1 MGVEP
6 TMLDIVDRSA
16 TGPRG
21 ALLVCGA
28 LATLLLVG
36 CSDVLE
42 VELPGRIQSELLNDA
57 TTAPTLAASVV
68 ADFECAFSN
77 YVASTSTLSDQ
88 FLGASG
94 NLNAK
99 NWGTRK
105 IPEDDTAN
113 EQTSCEFGYG
123 AYTPLQTARF
133 QADDILTRLQA
144 WTDAEATVSLAPL
157 RARVAAFGAYAY
169 TLLGE
174 GYCAMRFDKE
184 LVIHTPEEVLATAEA
199 KFDAA
204 LALVNAMAAGNAKTD
219 LLDLVHVGRARVRLD
234 RGDGSGAAAD
244 AALVTPGFQFFVTRS
259 VDANTRFN
267 DAWLQMSENGHTSVA
282 PEYRNLTV
290 GGQADPRVQ
299 VAAGPDVGLPEKAFD
314 GVTDL
319 YVVTNKNF
327 SRADPMRLAS
337 YIEAQ
342 LIRAEALGG
351 ATAAGIINARRAELQ
366 LPTYT
371 GGTDAAS
378 IRALVLDERNRE
390 FFMEGG
396 QRYNDLLRFDIPWK
410 VGNDQN
416 GVPYGTTTCMPLPLS
431 ERLAAGG

>member
-1 MGVEP
+1 MRN
-6 TMLDIVDRSA
+6 IFDRSI
-16 TGPRG
+16 GRRG
-21 ALLVCGA
+21 TLLIVAALLVLPGS
-28 LATLLLVG
+28 G
-36 CSDVLE
+36 CSDVLD
-42 VELPGRIQSELLNDA
+42 VELPGRIPSEDLGDP

-77 YVASTSTLSDQ
+77 YVAATSTLGDD

-105 IPEDDTAN
+105 IPEEDTTN
-113 EQTSCEFGYG
+113 EQNTCDDQQGYG

-133 QADDILTRLQA
+133 QSDDVLKRLQA
-144 WTDAEATVSLAPL
+144 WTDEEAKTSLPPL
-157 RARVAAFGAYAY
+157 RARVAIYGAYAY

-174 GYCAMRFDKE
+174 GFCAMRLDNEKS
-184 LVIHTPEEVLATAEA
+184 IKTPAEVLAIAKG

-204 LALVNAMAAGNAKTD
+204 LPLVNAMAAGAAKTE
-219 LLDLVHVGRARVRLD
+219 LLNLLYVGRARTLLD
-234 RGDGSGAAAD
+234 LKDGAGAAAD
-244 AALVTPGFQFFVTRS
+244 AARVAPAFEFFVTRS
-259 VDANTRFN
+259 VDAQTRLN
-267 DAWLQMSENGHTSVA
+267 DAFFLMTEQGHTSVDPA
-282 PEYRNLTV
+282 YRNLTV
-290 GGQADPRVQ
+290 GGVPDPRVQ
-299 VAAGPDVGLPEKAFD
+299 VAFGPDVGLAPTAFD

-327 SRADPMRLAS
+327 SRADPMRMAS

-351 ATAAGIINARRAELQ
+351 NTAVGIINARRVQLQ
-366 LPTYT
+366 LPQYT
-371 GGTDAAS
+371 GPTDAAS
-378 IRALVLDERNRE
+378 IRSLVLDERNRE

-396 QRYNDLLRFDIPWK
+396 QRYNDLLRFSIPWK
-410 VGNDQN
+410 TGNDQN

-431 ERLAAGG
+431 EKLAAGG

>member
-1 MGVEP
+1 
-6 TMLDIVDRSA
+6 MLIAPAV
-16 TGPRG
+16 
-21 ALLVCGA
+21 
-28 LATLLLVG
+28 LATLLMSVA
-36 CSDVLE
+36 CSDILE
-42 VELPGRIQSELLNDA
+42 VELPGRIPSELLNDP
-57 TTAPTLAASVV
+57 TTAPTLAASVT

-77 YVASTSTLSDQ
+77 YVNSTATISDQ

-99 NWGTRK
+99 NWGTKK
-105 IPEDDTAN
+105 INEDDTAN
-113 EQTSCEFGYG
+113 EQTGCGGSYG
-123 AYTPLQTARF
+123 AYTPLQTARV
-133 QADDILTRLQA
+133 QADDILARLQA
-144 WTDAEATVSLAPL
+144 FTDEEAKVELAPL

-174 GYCAMRFDKE
+174 GFCAMRLDE
-184 LVIHTPEEVLATAEA
+184 QQGILTPEEVLAIAET

-204 LALVNAMAAGNAKTD
+204 LTLVNVLDAGDDKTD
-219 LLDLVHVGRARVRLD
+219 LLNLVYVGRARVRLD
-234 RGDGSGAAAD
+234 LGNGAGAAAD
-244 AALVTPGFQFFVTRS
+244 AGLVDPGFEFFVTRS
-259 VDANTRFN
+259 VDAGTRFN
-267 DAWLQMSENGHTSVA
+267 DAWFAMSENGNSSVD
-282 PEYRNLTV
+282 PQYRNLTV
-290 GGQADPRVQ
+290 GGVPDPRVQ

-351 ATAAGIINARRAELQ
+351 ATAVGIINARRTELE
-366 LPTYT
+366 LPLYA
-371 GGTDAAS
+371 GATDAAS

-390 FFMEGG
+390 FFQEGG
-396 QRYNDLLRFDIPWK
+396 HRFNDLLRFDIPWK

-416 GVPYGTTTCMPLPLS
+416 GIPYGNTTCLPLPLS

>member
-1 MGVEP
+1 MRN
-6 TMLDIVDRSA
+6 IFDRSIA
-16 TGPRG
+16 GTRG
-21 ALLVCGA
+21 ALFAATGLFA
-28 LATLLLVG
+28 LLSWG
-36 CSDVLE
+36 CSDILE
-42 VELPGRIQSELLNDA
+42 VELPGRIPSELLGDP

-77 YVASTSTLSDQ
+77 YVNSTSTLSDQ

-99 NWGTRK
+99 NWGTKK
-105 IPEDDTAN
+105 IYEEDTNN
-113 EQTSCEFGYG
+113 EQTGCGGFHG

-133 QADDILTRLQA
+133 QADDVLTRLEA
-144 WTDAEATVSLAPL
+144 WTDEEAKVSLPPL

-174 GYCAMRFDKE
+174 GYCAMRFDEEIGIK
-184 LVIHTPEEVLATAEA
+184 TPAEVLAVAES

-204 LALVNAMAAGNAKTD
+204 LTAVNAMAAGDAKTE
-219 LLDLVHVGRARVRLD
+219 LLNLVSVGRARVRLD
-234 RGDGSGAAAD
+234 LGNATGAAAD
-244 AALVTPGFQFFVTRS
+244 AALVSRAFEFMVTRS
-259 VDANTRFN
+259 VDAQTRWN
-267 DAWLQMSENGHTSVA
+267 DAFASMAESAHSSVD
-282 PEYRNLTV
+282 PQYRDLTV
-290 GGQADPRVQ
+290 GGTPDPRVQ
-299 VAAGPDVGLPEKAFD
+299 VSAGPDVGMAVKSFD

-351 ATAAGIINARRAELQ
+351 ATAVGIINARRDELQ
-366 LPTYT
+366 LPHYT
-371 GGTDAAS
+371 GPTDAAS
-378 IRALVLDERNRE
+378 VQALVLDERNRE

-396 QRYNDLLRFDIPWK
+396 HRYNDLLRFSIPWK

-431 ERLAAGG
+431 ERLSAGG

>member
-1 MGVEP
+1 MRN
-6 TMLDIVDRSA
+6 IFDRFVA
-16 TGPRG
+16 GMPRTLLALAALT
-21 ALLVCGA
+21 ALLGG
-28 LATLLLVG
+28 VG
-36 CSDVLE
+36 CSDILD
-42 VELPGRIQSELLNDA
+42 VELPGRIPSRLLDDP
-57 TTAPTLAASVV
+57 TTAPTLAASVE

-77 YVASTSTLSDQ
+77 YVSTTATLSDQ

-94 NLNAK
+94 NLNAQ

-105 IPEDDTAN
+105 INEDDTAN
-113 EQTSCEFGYG
+113 EQTGCLGSLG

-133 QADDILTRLQA
+133 QADDILARLQR
-144 WTDAEATVSLAPL
+144 WTDEEAHVPLAPL
-157 RARVAAFGAYAY
+157 RARVAALGAYAY

-174 GYCAMRFDKE
+174 GFCAMRFNE
-184 LVIHTPEEVLATAEA
+184 ERRILTPDEVLAVAET
-199 KFDAA
+199 KFDEA
-204 LALVNAMAAGNAKTD
+204 LALVEAMEAGDAKTE
-219 LLDLVHVGRARVRLD
+219 LHNLVRVGRARVRLD
-234 RGDGSGAAAD
+234 RGNAVGAAED
-244 AALVTPGFQFFVTRS
+244 AALVDPGFEFFVTRS
-259 VDANTRFN
+259 VDAQTRWN
-267 DAWLQMSENGHTSVA
+267 DAWYEMAELGNASVA

-290 GGQADPRVQ
+290 GGQPDPRVQ
-299 VAAGPDVGLPEKAFD
+299 VAAGPDVGLPELSFD
-314 GVTDL
+314 GVTPL

-351 ATAAGIINARRAELQ
+351 TAAVDIINARRAQLQ
-366 LPTYT
+366 LPAYT

-378 IRALVLDERNRE
+378 ITALVLDERNRE
-390 FFMEGG
+390 LFMEGG
-396 QRYNDLLRFDIPWK
+396 QRYNDLLRFNIPWK